1 MTTLLTTPAA
11 RLRSIVLLLVLCA
24 ALMANVG
31 CSQSPTD
38 KDIVRIEMTELRDL
52 AKRAETSPKRLL
64 ILDAR
69 SARAFQAEHIAGA
82 TNMQLYEVNM
92 ELGTKARLKAYKEM
106 VVYGD
111 DAGSPPGK
119 GLTKRL
125 MGAGYDDVRFYA
137 GGLKEWKASGFPT
150 KTGSPSGNPE
160 ESRSGSPPGDPAER
174 QSTPSELPR

>member
-1 MTTLLTTPAA
+1 MTSHTPWFRVFVA
-11 RLRSIVLLLVLCA
+11 LIGLCLVLLAPL
-24 ALMANVG
+24 G

-38 KDIVRIEMTELRDL
+38 KDIVRIETTEFRELL
-52 AKRAETSPKRLL
+52 KRGETSPKRLL
-64 ILDAR
+64 VLDAR
-69 SARAFQAEHIAGA
+69 SARAFQAEHIPGA

-111 DAGSPPGK
+111 DAGSPPGQ

-125 MGAGYDDVRFYA
+125 MGAGYDEVRFYA

-150 KTGSPSGNPE
+150 ETAGPGVTPTEAPLESQPRSRDGS
-160 ESRSGSPPGDPAER
+160 R
-174 QSTPSELPR
+174 